1 MIFDY
6 SKLSGKIKEV
16 YGTQDKFA
24 EALGMGRVSLSQRLN
39 NKIEFS
45 QEEIL
50 KAAELLAIKR
60 KEITEYFFC
69 EEVRET
75 ELNNLTKRN
84 IREEREQNGI

>member
-1 MIFDY
+1 MLFDY

-16 YGTQDKFA
+16 YGTQERFA

-50 KAAELLAIKR
+50 RAAELLSIRR

-75 ELNNLTKRN
+75 E
-84 IREEREQNGI
+84 QGIMKK